1 MYDYKEIYKVVIS
14 FPQKSVRD
22 PPPPHTHCC
31 DVPWMKFTSLQSL
44 GDVYIL
50 PISEKILL
58 ALCYSKCLDRN
69 AFCWFKHV
77 YMYEYY
83 IFDSWVQFSYRHRL
97 KPCHEID
104 PLWFYALLLSISPH
118 FFVDNLLENKCLF
131 LKGLKNS
138 IVLIVYLPKAFYN
151 TWNWVKVEW
160 HDAYSVNLQQLE
172 K

>member
-1 MYDYKEIYKVVIS
+1 M
-14 FPQKSVRD
+14 R
-22 PPPPHTHCC
+22 PPPPHTH
-31 DVPWMKFTSLQSL
+31 TLLQCALKEIYSVTKL
-44 GDVYIL
+44 GDVDIL
-50 PISEKILL
+50 PVSEKILL

-83 IFDSWVQFSYRHRL
+83 IFVSWVQFSYRHRL

-138 IVLIVYLPKAFYN
+138 GFSLSLYLKLSITPGIGSRLNDMMLIL
-151 TWNWVKVEW
+151 
-160 HDAYSVNLQQLE
+160 
-172 K
+172 